1 MLKTFRDPAGHL
13 ELRDDAAY
21 RVVRS
26 PHDTE
31 ILAFLGSPLA
41 QRLVAEGKLIDST
54 VVDAP
59 TPERPLLLRHP
70 RVSFASYCW
79 EWSPSMW
86 LAAANLTLSLCA
98 GLLAEG
104 WILKDATPSN
114 ILFVG
119 TRPVL
124 VDVLSV
130 APVDPTVPIW
140 FASGQFIRTF
150 LLPLLASERLGWPL
164 QASITR
170 RDGYEP
176 EEIGRHLS
184 LAARWSQP
192 ARTSVTLPLL
202 LAGRRKGGPAA
213 SPKSPTV
220 DAEAGRYILGKT
232 IANLQK
238 QMGRLIPR
246 QHNSTWSNYTETAT
260 HYTTDEQTE
269 KQAFV
274 GRVLAATRP
283 ARVLDI
289 GCNTGTF
296 SEIAAA
302 SGADVVAIDT
312 DQQAVDRLF
321 LRVSNMQNAK
331 SPHAAAILPLH
342 IDLAR
347 PTPAAGWRNRETASF
362 LARCEGHFDFVLM
375 LAVIHHLLLQ
385 SQIPLEHIAAL
396 AARITASGLI
406 VEWVPPT
413 DEKFREVLRGRDAIY
428 LHLTEDNFRAAFAQH
443 FEIVEQVTLTN
454 ARILFHMRRRG
465 R

>member
-1 MLKTFRDPAGHL
+1 LLKTFRDPAGQL
-13 ELRDDAAY
+13 ELRVDGAY

-26 PHDTE
+26 PHDLE
-31 ILAFLGSPLA
+31 ILAFLDSPLA
-41 QRLVAEGKLIDST
+41 HRLVAEGKLIGST
-54 VVDAP
+54 VVEAP
-59 TPERPLLLRHP
+59 TPEHPLQLRHP
-70 RVSFASYCW
+70 RVAFVSYCW

-86 LAAANLTLSLCA
+86 LAAANLTLSICA
-98 GLLAEG
+98 DLLAEG

-130 APVDPTVPIW
+130 APVDPAVPLW

-150 LLPLLASERLGWPL
+150 LLPLLASEKLGWPL
-164 QASITR
+164 QASMTR

-176 EEIGRHLS
+176 EEIGRCLS
-184 LAARWSQP
+184 FRARWSQP
-192 ARTSVTLPLL
+192 ARSAVTLPLL
-202 LAGRRKGGPAA
+202 VAGRSKGGAT
-213 SPKSPTV
+213 STPKSPRV

-232 IANLQK
+232 IANLEK
-238 QMGRLIPR
+238 QMERLTPK
-246 QHNSTWSNYTETAT
+246 QHASTWSNYTETAT
-260 HYTTDEQTE
+260 HYTTDEQAG
-269 KQAFV
+269 KQTFV
-274 GRVLAATRP
+274 SRVLTAVRP

-302 SGADVVAIDT
+302 AGAEVVAVDT
-312 DQQAVDRLF
+312 DEQAVDRLF
-321 LRVSNMQNAK
+321 LRVCQG
-331 SPHAAAILPLH
+331 PHAASILPLH
-342 IDLAR
+342 IDLSR
-347 PTPAAGWRNRETASF
+347 PTPATGWENQETASF

-396 AARITASGLI
+396 AARITTSDLI
-406 VEWVPPT
+406 IEWVPPT

-428 LHLTEDNFRAAFAQH
+428 QHLTEDNFRAAFAVH
-443 FEIVEQVTLTN
+443 FDVVEQLTLTN
-454 ARILFHMRRRG
+454 ARILFHMRRRP